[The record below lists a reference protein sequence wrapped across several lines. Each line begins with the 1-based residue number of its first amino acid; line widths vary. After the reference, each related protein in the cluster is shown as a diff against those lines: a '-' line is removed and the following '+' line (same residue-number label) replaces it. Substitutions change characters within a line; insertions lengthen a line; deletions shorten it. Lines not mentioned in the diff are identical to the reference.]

1 MNIKNE
7 QPYEDS
13 LQSLG
18 FKISFDVGDAYD
30 TLPCAESDFMSIDTE
45 ESMDDDL
52 MARIRLFSIDNDDD
66 INKAEKAF
74 GLIADLLKANQRSP
88 KQKMLDLF
96 DHNKISLGNI
106 LATNSGV
113 YTVGHIST
121 TVPKLTITS
130 ISSGDVVAMGQSL
143 SELGNNFCDY
153 FAKHR
158 KNIPMITIW
167 NSFNEYLDQH

>member
-30 TLPCAESDFMSIDTE
+30 TLPCAESEFMSIDTE
-45 ESMDDDL
+45 ESMDDEL

-66 INKAEKAF
+66 INKAKKAF
-74 GLIADLLKANQRSP
+74 GLIADLLKANQHSP

-96 DHNKISLGNI
+96 YHNKISLGNI
-106 LATNSGV
+106 LETNSGV
-113 YTVGHIST
+113 YTIGHIST

-130 ISSGDVVAMGQSL
+130 ISSGDVVAIGQSL

-158 KNIPMITIW
+158 KDIPMVTIW